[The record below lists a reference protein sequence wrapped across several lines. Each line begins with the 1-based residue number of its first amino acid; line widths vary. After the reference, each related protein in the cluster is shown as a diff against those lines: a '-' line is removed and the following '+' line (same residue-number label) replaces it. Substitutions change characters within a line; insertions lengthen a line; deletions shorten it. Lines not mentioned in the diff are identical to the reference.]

1 MISEPDGDDALR
13 SALMAEKPL
22 VEETIAALCHIFA
35 LASKEPAS
43 EKGPSLGNP
52 HVRAGEAAISVLVE
66 RMDYETLLKLAGC
79 SSIPGRPLWL
89 AQRCIDAM
97 VRAGEKNYLYD
108 LASDEL
114 DCEAQEP
121 FRSVRLTNAAKLLLR
136 LGEEQFVPAYLTLG
150 DLFKN
155 GIGFPKDL
163 EQAGMWY
170 LKAAFVNSFE
180 ASNRAVSAASAYQ
193 ELIEICETY
202 KDSHVTTNNVE
213 FYRLQIGLAHE
224 FSKRI
229 RAVLPQQ
236 GVDCLI
242 DKGESGRTEFKST
255 LRWDIKKRMVNSDLE
270 KQLIQQM
277 AAFMNLDGGN
287 VLIGVADDK
296 TIFGLEA
303 DYGSFS
309 AEKDRNRN
317 GFERHLRQILRNAL
331 CGRSQM
337 YSINFY
343 PFEAKDVCQITVRRS
358 PEPVFV
364 KGEDKRLWVRDG
376 NSKRALSG
384 NELEEYCREHWPV

>member
-1 MISEPDGDDALR
+1 M
-13 SALMAEKPL
+13 
-22 VEETIAALCHIFA
+22 
-35 LASKEPAS
+35 
-43 EKGPSLGNP
+43 
-52 HVRAGEAAISVLVE
+52 
-66 RMDYETLLKLAGC
+66 
-79 SSIPGRPLWL
+79 
-89 AQRCIDAM
+89 
-97 VRAGEKNYLYD
+97 
-108 LASDEL
+108 
-114 DCEAQEP
+114 
-121 FRSVRLTNAAKLLLR
+121 
-136 LGEEQFVPAYLTLG
+136 
-150 DLFKN
+150 
-155 GIGFPKDL
+155 
-163 EQAGMWY
+163 
-170 LKAAFVNSFE
+170 
-180 ASNRAVSAASAYQ
+180 
-193 ELIEICETY
+193 
-202 KDSHVTTNNVE
+202 E

-337 YSINFY
+337 YDQLL
-343 PFEAKDVCQITVRRS
+343 PVR
-358 PEPVFV
+358 
-364 KGEDKRLWVRDG
+364 GERRLPDYSAALARTGVR
-376 NSKRALSG
+376 
-384 NELEEYCREHWPV
+384 